1 MEQEALVV
9 ASTEREAAWLPC
21 TSADPA
27 SATIATLKAIVA
39 SPGKQQPQVTA
50 FVWLARPCIKLR
62 RRPDAPWRG
71 SPLVSGGCCGG

>member
-62 RRPDAPWRG
+62 RCLDVPWRG
-71 SPLVSGGCCGG
+71 LPLVASHYCDG